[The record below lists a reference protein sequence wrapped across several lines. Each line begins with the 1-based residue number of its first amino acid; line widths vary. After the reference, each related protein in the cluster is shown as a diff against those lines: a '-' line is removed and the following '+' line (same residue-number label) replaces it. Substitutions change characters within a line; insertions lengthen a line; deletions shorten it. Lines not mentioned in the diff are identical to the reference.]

1 MRRIAQKCGTNK
13 QLMKAVTDKA
23 LGSVRAKYDEVYGV
37 LEHEGERELVALP
50 DYDLCLGETIEEAV
64 ELGKLKNGQY
74 SFIWS
79 PPGASNLP
87 IELIWRVSKSKPA
100 RQNVKS

>member
-37 LEHEGERELVALP
+37 LEHEQQGTDEEIMAEFADVGTMP
-50 DYDLCLGETIEEAV
+50 EQQDLFDNSE
-64 ELGKLKNGQY
+64 
-74 SFIWS
+74 
-79 PPGASNLP
+79 
-87 IELIWRVSKSKPA
+87 
-100 RQNVKS
+100 VK

>member
-1 MRRIAQKCGTNK
+1 MDGKRPVSFIVNPIGGYFAGYGILVHKGK
-13 QLMKAVTDKA
+13 QQ
-23 LGSVRAKYDEVYGV
+23 
-37 LEHEGERELVALP
+37 LVPLP
-50 DYDLCLGETIEEAV
+50 DYDLCFGETIEEAV

-87 IELIWRVSKSKPA
+87 IELIWQTGRIRKS
-100 RQNVKS
+100 